1 MKEQNPRK
9 TTKWSGD
16 RQPTRKRIQN
26 NDSADDPGSWK
37 QNGEDARNVYQR
49 PRRTKG
55 QTEMNN
61 SLEGINHRI
70 TEAEESVT
78 WKKVWW
84 KSLLQIRIQKKE

>member
-9 TTKWSGD
+9 TMKWSGD
-16 RQPTRKRIQN
+16 RQPSRERIQN

-49 PRRTKG
+49 PRRTKA

-61 SLEGINHRI
+61 SLKGINRI
-70 TEAEESVT
+70 TEAGESMSDLEERMVEIT
-78 WKKVWW
+78 ATN
-84 KSLLQIRIQKKE
+84 